1 MYRRDFVRAVAEV
14 LRVSGARKPVS
25 IPKHVLHVSDDEG
38 NSKDFSIK
46 KADKNMLYTVDD
58 VNKMVDACIDVIER
72 ALKAGDDI
80 SIHGFGTLGLR
91 YRKARRTK
99 NMLNGDEIEIEARF
113 VPKFIPGK
121 SIKTCARV
129 YSLNAMEASINDFD
143 DDDDDDDEIPEWV
156 KNDGA

>member
-1 MYRRDFVRAVAEV
+1 MYRRDFVRAVAEA

-46 KADKNMLYTVDD
+46 KTDKKLLYTVDD
-58 VNKMVDACIDVIER
+58 VNKMVDACIEVIER
-72 ALKAGDDI
+72 ALTNGDDI

-99 NMLNGDEIEIEARF
+99 DFLNGDDIEIEARF
-113 VPKFIPGK
+113 VPKFMPGK
-121 SIKTCARV
+121 GLKTCARV
-129 YSLNAMEASINDFD
+129 YSLNAMETPIDDFD
-143 DDDDDDDEIPEWV
+143 DDDDDDEVPEWV